1 MNKINLKERKKNMKQ
16 ILQEMYTF
24 EEPKV
29 ALLVKKSK
37 EDGYYS
43 LIKRIGG
50 YIITTI
56 YNEDG
61 NLEDTKTLYFDE
73 HGKINEK
80 IHKIKTYIPKEITLE
95 QLSKIDFRYMH
106 TTFAFDDESYDC
118 EIKFCNFLD
127 IYNILT
133 QDFDI
138 RRKMPEKLLNE
149 EYIMNYKIIIYK
161 YNTGRKEENNLEI
174 ELNSF
179 TYDNLLERKVC
190 DNTFLKYFD
199 YNKDNLEDLSKFI
212 ADQVVDSI
220 VNSKNKFGFKYKATV
235 KKVEVAYLRK
245 KNSENE
251 MIEKQVLKFVNEK
264 LKERD

>member
-1 MNKINLKERKKNMKQ
+1 MLFR
-16 ILQEMYTF
+16 
-24 EEPKV
+24 
-29 ALLVKKSK
+29 S
-37 EDGYYS
+37 
-43 LIKRIGG
+43 
-50 YIITTI
+50 
-56 YNEDG
+56 G

-138 RRKMPEKLLNE
+138 RIKMPEKLLNE